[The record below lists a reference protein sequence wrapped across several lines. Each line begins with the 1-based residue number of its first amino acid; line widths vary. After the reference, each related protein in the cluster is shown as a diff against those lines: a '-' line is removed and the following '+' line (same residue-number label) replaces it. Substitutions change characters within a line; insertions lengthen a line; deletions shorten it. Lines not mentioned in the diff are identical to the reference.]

1 MGTTPPQSGAP
12 FKDSLNSRV
21 NNAPL
26 LMPAPQSAA
35 LSASRSTQAFRS
47 LVQLLQ
53 WTMATAAPSGVV
65 TMSISG

>member
-26 LMPAPQSAA
+26 SMPAPQSASA
-35 LSASRSTQAFRS
+35 LGQQIDPG
-47 LVQLLQ
+47 VQV
-53 WTMATAAPSGVV
+53 AGAVV
-65 TMSISG
+65 AVDHGHRPHRRGS